1 MPTPIKTNPPPET
14 EILSE
19 TRREIT
25 DPSQTSPNPGLAD
38 PSQVAAEETSEETLE
53 QKPETVDQPFTI
65 DEGGEPPP
73 PEPLGDEPPADEPTG
88 IPLKDTQAALTKTS
102 QELAKIKKVLA
113 FMVANAQTGGGQA
126 PPQLQ
131 QPPIP
136 PEMLSSE
143 PTEDERLDPTRYTKR
158 MMLLQD
164 MDRRREATIQ
174 EMQTFTDTHSDW
186 QDLLPTMQQI
196 RNENPDA
203 YQRPGSLS
211 RLHRVAKEREE
222 LLGYRSAMK
231 GSADIAL
238 QAGANMQRKKGGSA
252 FVSPS
257 GGGGGGGRGQIK
269 MPPPDVQAN
278 TEKYLQWL
286 KDHGFYKE
294 DTF

>member
-1 MPTPIKTNPPPET
+1 MPKTIKTNPPPET

-19 TRREIT
+19 TRREVT
-25 DPSQTSPNPGLAD
+25 DPSQTSSNLGLAD
-38 PSQVAAEETSEETLE
+38 PSQAVAEETPGLPLE
-53 QKPETVDQPFTI
+53 QEPETVDQPFTI

-73 PEPLGDEPPADEPTG
+73 SEPSGDEPPTDEPTG
-88 IPLKDTQAALTKTS
+88 DPLKDTQRAYHETKG
-102 QELAKIKKVLA
+102 ELAKIKKVLA

-126 PPQLQ
+126 PSQ

-136 PEMLSSE
+136 PEMLSPE

-158 MMLLQD
+158 MMVLQD
-164 MDRRREATIQ
+164 MERRRESTIQ

-211 RLHRVAKEREE
+211 RLHKAAKEREE
-222 LLGYRSAMK
+222 LLGYRTAMK
-231 GSADIAL
+231 DSADIAL
-238 QAGANMQRKKGGSA
+238 QAGANMQRKKGGSP

-257 GGGGGGGRGQIK
+257 GGGGGRSKSVQ
-269 MPPPDVQAN
+269 PPDFAKWDTGKQ
-278 TEKYLQWL
+278 LQWL
-286 KDHGFYKE
+286 KDHGLYKE

>member
-38 PSQVAAEETSEETLE
+38 PSQVAAETVLTEPSGQE
-53 QKPETVDQPFTI
+53 PETVDQPFTI

-73 PEPLGDEPPADEPTG
+73 PEPSGDELLGDEPTG

-102 QELAKIKKVLA
+102 QELAKMKKVLN
-113 FMVANAQTGGGQA
+113 FMVANAQVGGGQA
-126 PPQLQ
+126 QPQA
-131 QPPIP
+131 PPIP

-158 MMLLQD
+158 MLLLQD
-164 MDRRREATIQ
+164 MERRRESTIQ
-174 EMQTFTDTHSDW
+174 EMQIFTDTHSDW

-211 RLHRVAKEREE
+211 RLHKAAKDREE
-222 LLGYRSAMK
+222 LEGYRAGMK
-231 GSADIAL
+231 DSADIAL
-238 QAGANMQRKKGGSA
+238 QAGANMQRKKSGSA
-252 FVSPS
+252 FVSHS
-257 GGGGGGGRGQIK
+257 GGGVGRSRSAQPADFAKWDTGKQ
-269 MPPPDVQAN
+269 
-278 TEKYLQWL
+278 LQWL
-286 KDHGFYKE
+286 KDHGLYKE